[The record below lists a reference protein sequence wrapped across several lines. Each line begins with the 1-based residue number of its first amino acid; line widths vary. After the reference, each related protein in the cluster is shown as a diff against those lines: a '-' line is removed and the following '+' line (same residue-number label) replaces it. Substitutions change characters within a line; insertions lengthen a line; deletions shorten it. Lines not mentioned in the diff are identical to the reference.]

1 MSNGNDF
8 LVFDHVTKRFGALTA
23 VDDVSLSIAKGEFFS
38 LLGPSGCG
46 KTTLLRMLG
55 GFERPDS
62 GRIYLEGK
70 DITDL
75 PPDQRRVHTVFQN
88 YALFP
93 TMTIW
98 DNIAFSL
105 KLAKKTK
112 SEIEEK
118 VDAILEMIQMS
129 EHAWKYPDQLSGG
142 QKQRVA
148 IARALVDRPQVL
160 LLDEPLAALDLKL
173 RQHMLIELDTI
184 HDQVGITFM
193 YVTHDQGEAMSLS
206 DRIAVVNKG
215 RIEQLDVPAKIYEAP
230 ARNSGEAQSYFQKA
244 YDVAKQAINNPG
256 PYALQPTFYDV
267 NVATNDRNS
276 EIMLYA
282 DHDEDEKYGNGG
294 TGYGWGSGGSPENFA
309 YWMET
314 WNYTEMIA
322 KAASG
327 ATINPVQR
335 EAVQGLG
342 RPWTRM
348 APVADAFIE
357 GGVWEDAVKAIDSRY
372 DATFTLSYFT
382 NWDKAGNSEPYVL
395 GANGMQVKPGESYFS
410 WVPVSIVHSRI
421 MQKRRMF
428 L

>member
-1 MSNGNDF
+1 MNDDF

-23 VDDVSLSIAKGEFFS
+23 VNDVSLTIKRGEFFS

-62 GRIYLEGK
+62 GRIYLEGQ

-75 PPDQRRVHTVFQN
+75 PPNRRRVHTVFQN

-105 KLAKKTK
+105 KLAKKPK
-112 SEIEEK
+112 EEIEEM

-129 EHAWKYPDQLSGG
+129 DHAWKYPSQLSGG

-173 RQHMLIELDTI
+173 RQHMLLELDTI

-206 DRIAVVNKG
+206 DRIAVINLGKV
-215 RIEQLDVPAKIYEAP
+215 EQLDIPAKIYEAP
-230 ARNSGEAQSYFQKA
+230 KSRFVASVIGDTNFFTGE
-244 YDVAKQAINNPG
+244 I
-256 PYALQPTFYDV
+256 
-267 NVATNDRNS
+267 VATDGDYCQISVDGFPRIQAFNDKNLQVGQKVDLSVRP
-276 EIMLYA
+276 
-282 DHDEDEKYGNGG
+282 EKIRVTLNPPL
-294 TGYGWGSGGSPENFA
+294 PEKGAGINVFPSKVKDIVYQGVYTK
-309 YWMET
+309 YWLKSDCLQIAALKPHSRFLLDQESIT
-314 WNYTEMIA
+314 WNDDVFVWWHPDDGYMVE
-322 KAASG
+322 
-327 ATINPVQR
+327 
-335 EAVQGLG
+335 
-342 RPWTRM
+342 
-348 APVADAFIE
+348 E
-357 GGVWEDAVKAIDSRY
+357 GVVG
-372 DATFTLSYFT
+372 
-382 NWDKAGNSEPYVL
+382 
-395 GANGMQVKPGESYFS
+395 
-410 WVPVSIVHSRI
+410 
-421 MQKRRMF
+421 
-428 L
+428 

>member
-1 MSNGNDF
+1 MNNDF

-23 VDDVSLSIAKGEFFS
+23 VDDVTLTINKGEFFS

-62 GRIYLEGK
+62 GRIYLEGR

-75 PPDQRRVHTVFQN
+75 PPDKRRVHTVFQN

-105 KLAKKTK
+105 RLAKLPKAET
-112 SEIEEK
+112 EEK
-118 VDAILEMIQMS
+118 VDAILDMIQMT

-173 RQHMLIELDTI
+173 RQHMLIELDAI

-206 DRIAVVNKG
+206 DRIAVINRGHV
-215 RIEQLDVPAKIYEAP
+215 EQLDVPAKIYEAP
-230 ARNSGEAQSYFQKA
+230 SSRFVASFIGDTNFFEGTIESVEGDYCVIDVKGFPRIKA
-244 YDVAKQAINNPG
+244 YNDKNLSAGQKVALSVRPEKIRVTKARPAPEKGASINVFPSVVQDIVYQG
-256 PYALQPTFYDV
+256 VYTKYWLKSADLRISALKPHSRFLLDQET
-267 NVATNDRNS
+267 
-276 EIMLYA
+276 I
-282 DHDEDEKYGNGG
+282 
-294 TGYGWGSGGSPENFA
+294 
-309 YWMET
+309 T
-314 WNYTEMIA
+314 WND
-322 KAASG
+322 
-327 ATINPVQR
+327 PVF
-335 EAVQGLG
+335 VWWH
-342 RPWTRM
+342 PD
-348 APVADAFIE
+348 DAYMVE
-357 GGVWEDAVKAIDSRY
+357 VR
-372 DATFTLSYFT
+372 
-382 NWDKAGNSEPYVL
+382 
-395 GANGMQVKPGESYFS
+395 
-410 WVPVSIVHSRI
+410 
-421 MQKRRMF
+421 
-428 L
+428 

>member
-1 MSNGNDF
+1 MKDDF

-23 VDDVSLSIAKGEFFS
+23 VDDVSLTITKGEFFS

-75 PPDQRRVHTVFQN
+75 PPNQRRVHTVFQN

-105 KLAKKTK
+105 KLAKKPK
-112 SEIEEK
+112 AEIEES
-118 VDAILEMIQMS
+118 VDNILEMIQLT
-129 EHAWKYPDQLSGG
+129 EHAWKYPSQLSGG

-206 DRIAVVNKG
+206 DRIAVINRGKV
-215 RIEQLDVPAKIYEAP
+215 EQLDVPAKIYEAP
-230 ARNSGEAQSYFQKA
+230 STRFVASFIGDTNFFSGEISAVDGDYCTIQCAGFPAISAYNDKNLRVGQKVDLSVRPEKIRITKA
-244 YDVAKQAINNPG
+244 PPLPEKGASINVFPSTVQEIVYQG
-256 PYALQPTFYDV
+256 VYTKYWIKSGDLR
-267 NVATNDRNS
+267 VATLKPHSRFLLDQ
-276 EIMLYA
+276 
-282 DHDEDEKYGNGG
+282 EKI
-294 TGYGWGSGGSPENFA
+294 
-309 YWMET
+309 T
-314 WNYTEMIA
+314 WNDDVFMWWHPDDGYMV
-322 KAASG
+322 AA
-327 ATINPVQR
+327 Q
-335 EAVQGLG
+335 
-342 RPWTRM
+342 
-348 APVADAFIE
+348 
-357 GGVWEDAVKAIDSRY
+357 
-372 DATFTLSYFT
+372 
-382 NWDKAGNSEPYVL
+382 
-395 GANGMQVKPGESYFS
+395 
-410 WVPVSIVHSRI
+410 
-421 MQKRRMF
+421 
-428 L
+428 